1 MNPSMD
7 DRRILAEIE
16 RCLARDDPELVSL
29 TDTLN
34 HQFPHEPAD
43 ADDHGGGHGLRRKVI
58 VALLIVALAGL
69 ILTAILAKPSPSGDN
84 QGPPAKS
91 LAPAVT
97 VHTPRR
103 GPRTPTDTGP
113 TLLAQRRQQRN
124 RNSRGEEVPHARD
137 LAQPYVSVST
147 DTDAVEAVR
156 LLVEQ
161 RLPGL
166 LVVGPA
172 GQPIAMLPASNV
184 VRTLVSGCIQEDPV
198 LAAVIDEPHAD
209 RLCRALA
216 GRTLAD
222 RLPAGRRPFLPAAGP
237 DRTTM
242 ELTELL
248 ARTRSPLI
256 AIVERDAGGPD
267 RLLGVVTA
275 AHLLERL
282 LQA

>member
-7 DRRILAEIE
+7 DRRILSEIE

-29 TDTLN
+29 MDALN
-34 HQFPHEPAD
+34 HQFPHEPDD

-84 QGPPAKS
+84 QGPPAKG
-91 LAPAVT
+91 LAPTVT
-97 VHTPRR
+97 VHTQRR
-103 GPRTPTDTGP
+103 GPRTRTGTGP
-113 TLLAQRRQQRN
+113 TVPAQRRQQPN
-124 RNSRGEEVPHARD
+124 WNCQGGEFTRARD
-137 LAQPYVSVST
+137 PAQSYVSVST
-147 DTDAVEAVR
+147 DTDAVEAER

-161 RLPGL
+161 RLTGL

-172 GQPIAMLPASNV
+172 RQP
-184 VRTLVSGCIQEDPV
+184 IQEDPV

-216 GRTLAD
+216 GRTLAG
-222 RLPAGRRPFLPAAGP
+222 RLPAGRPFPPAAGP
-237 DRTTM
+237 DRTAM
-242 ELTELL
+242 EFTELL
-248 ARTRSPLI
+248 AQTRSPLI
-256 AIVERDAGGPD
+256 AIVERDAGGLD

-275 AHLLERL
+275 SHLLKRL

>member
-1 MNPSMD
+1 M
-7 DRRILAEIE
+7 R
-16 RCLARDDPELVSL
+16 
-29 TDTLN
+29 
-34 HQFPHEPAD
+34 
-43 ADDHGGGHGLRRKVI
+43 
-58 VALLIVALAGL
+58 
-69 ILTAILAKPSPSGDN
+69 
-84 QGPPAKS
+84 
-91 LAPAVT
+91 
-97 VHTPRR
+97 
-103 GPRTPTDTGP
+103 
-113 TLLAQRRQQRN
+113 
-124 RNSRGEEVPHARD
+124 ARD

-161 RLPGL
+161 GLPGL

-172 GQPIAMLPASNV
+172 GQPFAMLPASDV
-184 VRTLVSGCIQEDPV
+184 VRTLVPGYIQEDPV

-222 RLPAGRRPFLPAAGP
+222 RLPTARPFLPAAAP
-237 DRTTM
+237 DRTAM
-242 ELTELL
+242 ELAELM

-256 AIVERDAGGPD
+256 AIVERDAGGPG